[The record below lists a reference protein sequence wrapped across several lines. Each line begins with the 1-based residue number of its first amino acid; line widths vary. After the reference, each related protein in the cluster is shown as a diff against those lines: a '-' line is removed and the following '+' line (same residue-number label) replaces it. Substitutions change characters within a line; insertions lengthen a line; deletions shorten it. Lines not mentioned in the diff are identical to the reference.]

1 MEVPEKQRRI
11 VEAEGGTGIH
21 KKEFGDNN
29 MRDLLEL
36 RDEIDVIDHELV
48 TLFQRRM
55 GISEEVARYKI
66 SNGRKVFDKERER
79 SKLETL
85 TGLVEDDF
93 NKHGVYELFQQ
104 IMSISRKKQYQLL
117 EEYGASGR
125 LPFIAVD
132 DIDRE
137 NIRVLYQG
145 VEGAYS
151 HAAMREFFGE
161 SVNGSH
167 VRTWRDAMESIA
179 EGAADYAVLPIEN
192 SSAGIVADNYD
203 LLVNFENYIV
213 GEQIIKVDHV
223 LVGLPGAQLSDI
235 QKVYSHQQALAQCE
249 EYLEAHHN
257 WQIIPFGNT
266 AGAAKKVKADQDRT
280 QAAICSRFAAEY
292 FGMDILAENIYYN
305 ENNSTRFIVVT
316 NQRVFRKDAQKISI
330 CFELPHSSGSLFG
343 ILSHFIYNNLNMTKI
358 ESRPIYGR
366 NWEYRFFI
374 DFEGN
379 LGDSAVKNALR
390 GIREEAINMKILGN
404 Y

>member
-1 MEVPEKQRRI
+1 MLNAEWQGLIRI
-11 VEAEGGTGIH
+11 LEDDLETT
-21 KKEFGDNN
+21 

-36 RDEIDVIDHELV
+36 RDEIDEIDRGLV
-48 TLFQRRM
+48 ALFEKRM
-55 GISEEVARYKI
+55 AISEEVARYKI
-66 SNGRKVFDKERER
+66 ANGKKVFDKERER

-117 EEYGASGR
+117 EAHGASGR

-137 NIRVLYQG
+137 NIRVIYQG

-151 HAAMREFFGE
+151 HAAMREFFGPE
-161 SVNGSH
+161 VNCSH
-167 VRTWRDAMESIA
+167 VHTWRDAMESIA

-213 GEQIIKVDHV
+213 GEQIIRVDHV
-223 LVGLPGAQLSDI
+223 LVGLPGTQLSDI
-235 QKVYSHQQALAQCE
+235 RKVYSHQQALSQCE
-249 EYLEAHHN
+249 EYLEAHRE
-257 WQIIPFGNT
+257 WEVVPFGNT
-266 AGAAKKVKADQDRT
+266 AGAAKKIKDDQDKT
-280 QAAICSRFAAEY
+280 KAAICSRFAAEY
-292 FGMDILAENIYYN
+292 FGLDILAENIYYN

-316 NQRVFRKDAQKISI
+316 NQRVFRKDAGKISI
-330 CFELPHSSGSLFG
+330 CFELPHSSGSLYG
-343 ILSHFIYNNLNMTKI
+343 ILSHFIYNNLSMTKI
-358 ESRPIYGR
+358 ESRPLYGR

-379 LGDSAVKNALR
+379 LSDSAVKNALR